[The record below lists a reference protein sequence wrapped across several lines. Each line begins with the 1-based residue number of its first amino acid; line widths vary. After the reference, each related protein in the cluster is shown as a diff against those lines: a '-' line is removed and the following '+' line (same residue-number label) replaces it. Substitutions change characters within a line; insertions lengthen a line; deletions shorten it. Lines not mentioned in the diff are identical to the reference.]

1 MLLPITGEIR
11 QKRPEETKL
20 EFTEDLYKYII
31 DKQDRYIKKEYVSLD
46 TDNLFGQSPD
56 GTEFIWYYNGTA
68 VSQQRGSIS
77 TLYYIRNIVHMR
89 FYGSPIVT
97 YGRTYLLPGDNI
109 NPQKNSIDVLYEQNS
124 ISIAVKELTEQSFQ
138 SAEGLKYH
146 FMGNLLN
153 VSLNKGS
160 EYIYQFF
167 INTKSYS
174 NGYFYFNKPI
184 NIINTLSIY
193 FGNPFQKLV
202 FPLYFDNYYIS
213 YELEIDRVVIH
224 LYIPINYLSFFLAS
238 LRYITILNFTTT
250 NPNNY
255 TDANLIKLINQEYP
269 YPTVYAS
276 KTIINGEEFFTVT
289 AYVSYSGPVDYTP
302 TGIPSNN
309 VNCYTKYY
317 RNIFNLEFSFID
329 DERLKNDFIEL
340 GISNILK
347 RELYFRPERNF
358 KTTKII
364 LNSDYNISSF
374 GSNYFQ
380 WNVNDFNQYITK
392 NINTNDLIGN
402 IIGIK
407 FRNFSISSCWEYY
420 PFSFGGII
428 LDNVIIYLYIKE
440 FISNFINIDFN
451 YQAKGMSN
459 EYSNIAQ
466 NNPIQK
472 FKFEYTNNGYFW
484 FNKIQQKL
492 STITLSMTL
501 QNIYTENNLISINND
516 KIIHTN
522 LQYYGFWNGPF
533 IFNDPGCLYIDNLPR
548 IFFYRNYGNI
558 KVYVKNFT
566 TANPV
571 EDANII
577 NTINSKNGIYGKVNY
592 SQTLFIFP
600 SIPYSSFYDP
610 LTVQGNNLELYIP
623 YYEFQIP
630 IDIYQL
636 KSEEDFI
643 RSEYL

>member
-46 TDNLFGQSPD
+46 TNNLFGQSPD

-89 FYGSPIVT
+89 FYGSPVVT
-97 YGRTYLLPGDNI
+97 YGRYYLLPNNLI
-109 NPQKNSIDVLYEQNS
+109 NPEKNSIDVLYEQNT

-153 VSLNKGS
+153 GNDTSYKH
-160 EYIYQFF
+160 IAQFF
-167 INTKSYS
+167 INTKPYS

-202 FPLYFDNYYIS
+202 FPLYFNNFNILYTLNAINIYI
-213 YELEIDRVVIH
+213 D
-224 LYIPINYLSFFLAS
+224 LYIPIFYYALAS
-238 LRYITILNFTTT
+238 ASSSLIITILNFTTT

-255 TDANLIKLINQEYP
+255 TDANLITLINQEYN
-269 YPTVYAS
+269 YNILVSTI
-276 KTIINGEEFFTVT
+276 IINGETFFILRTIVP
-289 AYVSYSGPVDYTP
+289 YSGPVNYTP

-309 VNCYTKYY
+309 VNCYIKIY

-407 FRNFSISSCWEYY
+407 FRNFSINSCFRYY
-420 PFSFGGII
+420 PWYTNKIYNFNISSN
-428 LDNVIIYLYIKE
+428 LANKIIYLYIKE
-440 FISNFINIDFN
+440 FISNFININFN
-451 YQAKGMSN
+451 YQGKSLAIN
-459 EYSNIAQ
+459 E
-466 NNPIQK
+466 
-472 FKFEYTNNGYFW
+472 FKFDYTNNGYFW

-492 STITLSMTL
+492 STITLSMKL
-501 QNIYTENNLISINND
+501 QYSLSGDEFTSINND
-516 KIIHTN
+516 KLNFTN
-522 LQYYGFWNGPF
+522 LIYYGFWNGPPPGYSS
-533 IFNDPGCLYIDNLPR
+533 INPGCFYIINLSPF
-548 IFFYRNYGNI
+548 IIPEKLRNGNI
-558 KVYVKNFT
+558 KVYITNFT

-577 NTINSKNGIYGKVNY
+577 SIINSKNGIYGRLDN
-592 SQTLFIFP
+592 TLWYFIFP

-630 IDIYQL
+630 IDIYQV